1 TLIRIRPM
9 SPPRD
14 DFADGAGIVG
24 GKEQPAI
31 GNGDNGARAATADGD
46 DIFADHLPS
55 GAMRPIL
62 LEKFS
67 VNQRSPSGATVTP
80 RKEAFGVFTG
90 HSVTHPSASMRP
102 SALALVSTNQMLPS
116 GCTVMARGSLFG
128 VGILYSVT

>member
-1 TLIRIRPM
+1 MEI

-14 DFADGAGIVG
+14 DFADRAGVVG
-24 GKEQPAI
+24 GEEQPATGI
-31 GNGDNGARAATADGD
+31 AYSPIT
-46 DIFADHLPS
+46 LPS

-80 RKEAFGVFTG
+80 RNEASGVFTG
-90 HSVTHPSASMRP
+90 HSVTRPCASMRP
-102 SALALVSTNQMLPS
+102 RALALVSTNQMLPS
-116 GCTVMARGSLFG
+116 GCTAMARGSLFG